1 MAVIVG
7 EQQVACLVREGAF
20 CISVLSPS
28 LQEGR
33 KAKPDDVSRLTEIGT
48 SCNKGSPSHCRTIC
62 HVFLHSTLQ
71 KKKKIGFFSVIV
83 LPTSRY
89 DFPGMKKRP
98 YGAEKTA
105 LGKDV
110 GAVSAGT
117 RDSGWG
123 TSPLASVPSDIQLG
137 VR

>member
-1 MAVIVG
+1 M
-7 EQQVACLVREGAF
+7 QQREPF
-20 CISVLSPS
+20 S
-28 LQEGR
+28 LQNNLPCIP
-33 KAKPDDVSRLTEIGT
+33 AFNS
-48 SCNKGSPSHCRTIC
+48 S
-62 HVFLHSTLQ
+62 
-71 KKKKIGFFSVIV
+71 KKKKKFGFFSVIV

-123 TSPLASVPSDIQLG
+123 TSPLASVPSNIQLG